1 MSRIVDR
8 YVIREIART
17 CFGVTFVL
25 LLILVGNQF
34 ARVLGRAASERL
46 TRDAVFE
53 LLWLT
58 SIEYLTVL
66 LPLALFFA
74 VVLSLG
80 RLYRD
85 SEITAMTACG
95 IGPLRL
101 CRPVL
106 IFALLLAV
114 LVSWLSFEVRPWV
127 NYRTHLVKVE
137 AKRQL
142 RSAALVPGR
151 FRIAPGGEIV
161 FYARGADDDG
171 TLRDVFIQRR
181 DGNQIEAVIAASAE
195 QALSPDGNRRE
206 LVLRDGRRYVG
217 VPGTLEFYVVD
228 FEEHGIPIIL
238 PSIDDFPEE
247 RETESTIQLLGSP
260 DVADQAELQWRLSSP
275 LSLVLLAL
283 VAVPLAKTSSRT
295 SRFDRIGLAI
305 LVYLVYTNLLGVG
318 RNMIE
323 SGKAPGWLGISWV
336 HVTVLVFALAALAWQ
351 SGVRIR
357 FRRRRRPVPT

>member
-1 MSRIVDR
+1 VSRIVDR
-8 YVIREIART
+8 YVIREIAKT

-34 ARVLGRAASERL
+34 ARVLGRAAQERL

-53 LLWLT
+53 LLWLS

-85 SEITAMTACG
+85 SEVTAMSACG

-106 IFALLLAV
+106 LFAGLLAA
-114 LVSWLSFEVRPWV
+114 LVAWLSFEVGPWV
-127 NYRTHLVKVE
+127 AYRTHLVKVE

-151 FRIAPGGEIV
+151 FRIAPGGAIV
-161 FYARGADDDG
+161 FYARSADDDG

-181 DGNQIEAVIAASAE
+181 EGERVEAVIAERAE
-195 QALSPDGNRRE
+195 QALSSDGSRRD
-206 LVLRDGRRYVG
+206 LLLKNGRRYVG
-217 VPGTLEFYVVD
+217 VPGSLDFYIVD

-238 PSIDDFPEE
+238 PSIEDYPEE
-247 RETESTIQLLGSP
+247 RETRGTAELLASDIP
-260 DVADQAELQWRLSSP
+260 VDQAEFQWRLAAP
-275 LSLVLLAL
+275 ISLVLLAL
-283 VAVPLAKTSSRT
+283 VAVPLSRTNSRT
-295 SRFDRIGLAI
+295 SRFDRMGFAI
-305 LVYLVYTNLLGVG
+305 LAYLIYTNLLGVG
-318 RNMIE
+318 RNMVE
-323 SGKAPGWLGISWV
+323 TGKLAPWLGVNWV
-336 HVTVLVFALAALAWQ
+336 HLCVLLLSLLAIAWQ
-351 SGVRIR
+351 SGWRVRW
-357 FRRRRRPVPT
+357 RRRRVATA

>member
-8 YVIREIART
+8 YVIREVART

-25 LLILVGNQF
+25 LVILIGNQF
-34 ARVLGRAASERL
+34 ARVLGRAAAERL

-53 LLWLT
+53 LLWLS

-74 VVLSLG
+74 VILSLG

-85 SEITAMTACG
+85 SEVTAMLACG
-95 IGPLRL
+95 IGPQRL

-106 IFALLLAV
+106 LLSALLAAFV
-114 LVSWLSFEVRPWV
+114 AWLSFEVGPWV
-127 NYRTHLVKVE
+127 AYRTHLVKVE

-151 FRIAPGGEIV
+151 FRVAPGGEIV

-181 DGNQIEAVIAASAE
+181 RGDRVEVVVAASAG
-195 QALSPDGNRRE
+195 QALSADGSRRD

-217 VPGTLEFYVVD
+217 VPGSLDFYIVD
-228 FEEHGIPIIL
+228 FEEHGVPIIL
-238 PSIDDFPEE
+238 PSIEEFPEE
-247 RETESTIQLLGSP
+247 RETRSTIELVGSP
-260 DVADQAELQWRLSSP
+260 NIEDRAELQWRLAAP
-275 LSLVLLAL
+275 LSLLLL
-283 VAVPLAKTSSRT
+283 GLLAVPLARTNSRT
-295 SRFDRIGLAI
+295 SRFDRVGFAVLT
-305 LVYLVYTNLLGVG
+305 YLVYTNLLGVG
-318 RNMIE
+318 RNLIE
-323 SGKAPGWLGISWV
+323 SGKVPAWLGLNWV
-336 HVTVLVFALAALAWQ
+336 HALALTAALVALAWQ
-351 SGVRIR
+351 SGWRVRLP
-357 FRRRRRPVPT
+357 RRRVATA